1 MNIQR
6 TLGNGRMHG
15 VVACEGRL
23 YLSGVTSFEEG
34 ITAQTK
40 DVLAKIEERL
50 ASAGSDKHH
59 ILRAT
64 IFLKD
69 IALFDEM
76 NAVWDAWVSPETA
89 PARACV
95 EAKLA
100 REAALVEI
108 VVDAM
113 VK

>member
-1 MNIQR
+1 MNIDR
-6 TLGNGRMHG
+6 TLGNGRMSG

-34 ITAQTK
+34 IAAQTK

-64 IFLKD
+64 IYLKD
-69 IALFDEM
+69 ISLFDEM

-95 EAKLA
+95 EARLA

-108 VVDAM
+108 VVDAA